1 MRNLTTQEM
10 DSVSGAGGSSGG
22 SNGGGSDAFSV
33 LSDILSNDLNNSLNC
48 NKILDC
54 NNIAN
59 VTGNTVVASVL

>member
-1 MRNLTTQEM
+1 MRNLTSEEM
-10 DSVSGAGGSSGG
+10 NQVSGAGESK

-48 NKILDC
+48 NSIANG

-59 VTGNTVVASVL
+59 VAGNKVGVSIL